1 MKPQLPRRKIPRARS
16 GFGRPQCRP
25 PECLEWGRK
34 TSLLI
39 FTFIIWFQILIVK
52 RQSLGVYNAGPRE
65 EGKGTRH
72 GASAGSEL
80 CFAFVALVL
89 FFLLKLQSWSLVRG
103 TTADRNSTD
112 RDTRDRNSKGRN
124 TTDKDTTDRHHRHHG
139 HGQGRLDNSLIVL
152 GRNLKGATQQNTP
165 FFQVPLDD
173 SCSDFFELCCR
184 SAKLWGPGWYSEID
198 VDDVCRG
205 IICGFLSSWSYMYLC
220 WICIRNTVQTT
231 S

>member
-72 GASAGSEL
+72 GATAGCEL
-80 CFAFVALVL
+80 CFAFVVLVL
-89 FFLLKLQSWSLVRG
+89 FSSQIAVVVHGARDNPGQELHGQGHYGQGNHGQELQG
-103 TTADRNSTD
+103 Q
-112 RDTRDRNSKGRN
+112 GHHGQ
-124 TTDKDTTDRHHRHHG
+124 RHHR
-139 HGQGRLDNSLIVL
+139 QTPQTSLTRT
-152 GRNLKGATQQNTP
+152 GT
-165 FFQVPLDD
+165 
-173 SCSDFFELCCR
+173 
-184 SAKLWGPGWYSEID
+184 
-198 VDDVCRG
+198 
-205 IICGFLSSWSYMYLC
+205 SW
-220 WICIRNTVQTT
+220 
-231 S
+231 

>member
-72 GASAGSEL
+72 GATAGCEL
-80 CFAFVALVL
+80 CFAFVVLVH
-89 FFLLKLQSWSLVRG
+89 FYISNCSRG
-103 TTADRNSTD
+103 PWCEGQPRTGTPRTGTLRSGKPRTGTPRAGTPRTKTPQTDTTDITDTD
-112 RDTRDRNSKGRN
+112 RDV
-124 TTDKDTTDRHHRHHG
+124 
-139 HGQGRLDNSLIVL
+139 LIT
-152 GRNLKGATQQNTP
+152 A
-165 FFQVPLDD
+165 
-173 SCSDFFELCCR
+173 
-184 SAKLWGPGWYSEID
+184 W
-198 VDDVCRG
+198 
-205 IICGFLSSWSYMYLC
+205 SS
-220 WICIRNTVQTT
+220 
-231 S
+231 